1 MERFQNDD
9 KRLPNAAKTAAMP
22 KQAQLRVLKRSDDA
36 VNCVAWHPNQK
47 TIAVGA
53 DDGRVT
59 FYDVRKG
66 EELRGSIQRTAA
78 VSTVAFA
85 HDGSLAVGGADGL
98 VAIHDKR
105 GKLVREIAAGEGVRS
120 CAFAPKT
127 CEVCVGGEGGVH
139 LTYFDAEGKRRLPFP
154 GRSLW
159 VWSLAFSPD
168 GCYLAVGGDD
178 DSSIAIIT
186 TKTNEVTKEITREGP
201 DNIIN
206 ARSNGPFAKER
217 DFAIENHPAVRCLA
231 YAPDGFSLAAGG
243 LDSRVVVYY
252 LPSATVRTTI
262 KRQGAVWAVA
272 YSSDGNCLAIGGADQ
287 RIGFYDVATGAPQR
301 VVPAL
306 DEVRC
311 LAFSPTYL
319 ASGDASGMLVLHP
332 VETEYSGPRD
342 DAQLSKWE
350 AAAASDDDDASTA
363 SDDDDGVAL
372 PPITSPPPKTGLAI
386 IADKW

>member
-1 MERFQNDD
+1 
-9 KRLPNAAKTAAMP
+9 MP
-22 KQAQLRVLKRSDDA
+22 KPAQLRVLKRSDDA
-36 VNCVAWHPNQK
+36 VNCCAWHPSQK
-47 TIAVGA
+47 TLAVGA

-59 FYDVRKG
+59 LYDATKG
-66 EELRGSIQRTAA
+66 KELSRSIQRKAA

-98 VAIHDKR
+98 VAVYDKR
-105 GKLVREIAAGEGVRS
+105 GTLVRELAAGEGVRS

-127 CEVCVGGEGGVH
+127 REVCVGGEGGVH
-139 LTYFDAEGKRRLPFP
+139 LTYFHEDGKRKLPFP

-168 GCYLAVGGDD
+168 GCSLAVGGDD
-178 DSSIAIIT
+178 DSSIAIIQ
-186 TKTNEVTKEITREGP
+186 TKTNEITREIKREGP
-201 DNIIN
+201 DDIIN

-217 DFAIENHPAVRCLA
+217 DFRIDCHPAVRCLA

-262 KRQGAVWAVA
+262 KRQGPVWAVA
-272 YSSDGNCLAIGGADQ
+272 YSVDGNCLAIGGADQ
-287 RIGFYDVATGAPQR
+287 RIAFHDVGTGAPQR

-319 ASGDASGMLVLHP
+319 ASGDAAGMLVLHP
-332 VETEYSGPRD
+332 VETEYTGPKD
-342 DAQLSKWE
+342 DAQLSRWE
-350 AAAASDDDDASTA
+350 AAAASDDDDETA
-363 SDDDDGVAL
+363 SDDDDDDGVAL